1 MLPGKRILYWTPR
14 VLGLVA
20 AAFVG
25 LFALDAFAG
34 DAPLGTKL
42 VGFAIHLLPAAIV
55 LVVVGIAWRW
65 EIAGGLLLILAGIAY
80 TLSIDVAA
88 HPDWVAV
95 IAGPLWLVGI
105 LFLLSHAV
113 GAGRRRESRAV

>member
-1 MLPGKRILYWTPR
+1 
-14 VLGLVA
+14 VLGLLA

-34 DAPLGTKL
+34 DASLGMKL
-42 VGFAIHLLPAAIV
+42 IGFAIHLLPAAIV

-65 EIAGGLLLILAGIAY
+65 EMAGGLLLILAGIAY
-80 TLSIDVAA
+80 TLSIDAAA

-95 IAGPLWLVGI
+95 IAGPLWLVGA
-105 LFLLSHAV
+105 LFLLSHAF
-113 GAGRRRESRAV
+113 GAGRRTESRAV